1 VGDDVSAADI
11 LFDRQGAAG
20 IVTLNRPKALN
31 AVTHDMVLA
40 LHAHLD
46 EWASDP
52 AVTRVVITAA
62 GEKAFSAGG
71 DVRALYD
78 LGKAGKHDEAL
89 RFWADEYPLNAAIKN
104 FRKPYVALIDGIVM
118 GGGVGISVHGSHR
131 IVSEHVAF
139 AMPETAI
146 GLVPDVGA
154 SYLLSRMPGGVGLYL
169 GLTGT
174 RLGAADAMAVGVGT
188 HHLLRADLDPL
199 EEALAAGP
207 EPVDRIIDRHR
218 REAGAAPILAQ
229 REEIDRHFGHPTLSQ
244 LRESLAAGNTG
255 FAKATLATL
264 SVRSPTALALAF
276 RALRDGRQKSF
287 EDCLRMEWGIVSRM
301 DERSDF
307 AEGIRALIT
316 DKDNRPRWNPSRLDQ
331 VRDADIARYFEPADG
346 PPLDLG
352 ERFNQGAIS

>member
-1 VGDDVSAADI
+1 MQQTDVVLSRKGRLGKI
-11 LFDRQGAAG
+11 L
-20 IVTLNRPKALN
+20 LNRPKALN
-31 AVTHDMVLA
+31 TLTHGMSVAIEAALRHWAREGAV
-40 LHAHLD
+40 
-46 EWASDP
+46 E
-52 AVTRVVITAA
+52 AVIIRQT
-62 GEKAFSAGG
+62 GDKAFCAGG
-71 DVRALYD
+71 DVRQFPEK
-78 LGKAGKHDEAL
+78 GVRFMH
-89 RFWADEYPLNAAIKN
+89 RFWRDEYRLNALI
-104 FRKPYVALIDGIVM
+104 RRYPKPYIAFIDGIVM

-154 SYLLSRMPGGVGLYL
+154 SYLLSRMPGGIGLYL

-207 EPVDRIIDRHR
+207 GPVDRIIDQHH

-229 REEIDRHFGHPTLSQ
+229 REEIDRHFEYPTLPQ
-244 LRESLAAGNTG
+244 LLESLAAGNTD

-276 RALRDGRQKSF
+276 RAWREGGQKSF
-287 EDCLRMEWGIVSRM
+287 EDCLRMEWNIVSRM

-307 AEGIRALIT
+307 AEGIRALII
-316 DKDNRPRWNPSRLDQ
+316 DKDNRPRWNPARLDQ
-331 VRDADIARYFEPADG
+331 VRDADIARYFEPAEG
-346 PPLDLG
+346 APLDLG
-352 ERFNQGAIS
+352 